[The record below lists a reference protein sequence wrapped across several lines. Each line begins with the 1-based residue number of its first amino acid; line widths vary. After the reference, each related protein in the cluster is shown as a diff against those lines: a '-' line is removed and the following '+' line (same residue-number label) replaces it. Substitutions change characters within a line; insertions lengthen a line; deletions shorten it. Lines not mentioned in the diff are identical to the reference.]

1 MTSMNRSIAANA
13 SLNTPPAL
21 SFRDVA
27 FVHQGKAL
35 LGPCSFSLDG
45 PGPTM
50 VMGPNG
56 AGKSLLLR
64 LAHGLLTPTSGQVAW
79 SGNQPPKQAM
89 VFQTPVLLR
98 RSALA
103 NLTHALAVNNV
114 PRQQRKMLAREALA
128 RFGLSAIADTPARV
142 MSGGEK
148 QRLALARAW
157 ALSPAVLFLD
167 EPTSALDP
175 AAMKAV
181 EAAVQEFHQRGT
193 RIVMTTHD
201 LHQARRLAG
210 DVLFLSGGKVREH
223 TPADAFFAAAPTSP
237 EAQAFINGELVE

>member
-1 MTSMNRSIAANA
+1 MTSLNVPMMDAALIAPLP
-13 SLNTPPAL
+13 SLH
-21 SFRDVA
+21 FDDVA
-27 FVHQGKAL
+27 FSHQGELL
-35 LGPCSFSLDG
+35 LGPCSFTLG
-45 PGPTM
+45 GVGPTL

-56 AGKSLLLR
+56 AGKSLMLR
-64 LAHGLLTPTSGQVAW
+64 LAHGLISPTQGSVSW
-79 SGNQPPKQAM
+79 SCGERPRQAM
-89 VFQTPVLLR
+89 VFQQPVLLR

-103 NLTHALAVNNV
+103 NLTHALAVNNT
-114 PRQQRKMLAREALA
+114 PRKARMPLAREALA
-128 RFGLSAIADTPARV
+128 RFGLAARADTPARV
-142 MSGGEK
+142 LSGGEQ

-157 ALSPAVLFLD
+157 ALSPSVLFLD

-175 AAMKAV
+175 AATKAV

-223 TPADAFFAAAPTSP
+223 TSAESFFNGPASR
-237 EAQAFINGELVE
+237 EAQAFMAGELIE